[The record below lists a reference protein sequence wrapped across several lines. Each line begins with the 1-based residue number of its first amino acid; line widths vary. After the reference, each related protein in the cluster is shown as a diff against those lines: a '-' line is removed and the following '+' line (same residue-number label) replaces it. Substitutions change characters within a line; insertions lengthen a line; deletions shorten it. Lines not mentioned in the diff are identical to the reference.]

1 MEFHWA
7 EMLRQTT
14 TAAAEL
20 WLFGQRGGQWAGTQR
35 AGPVQWKGRGLSS
48 DQASALSSDAG
59 CAGHLRSPYEA
70 TREWSALAA
79 PEAGPVGQAASQRGQ
94 RPWPP
99 AVLWIWSGRISV
111 GRICAERISAGPTQR
126 AQAAQRAAGP
136 TQPLGVLVQS
146 ALLCCHRFSIVNRLR
161 QSIYLLL
168 VCKPKSF
175 CMYIYTLVLM
185 IRTNPTP
192 GQLPAT
198 RAAAASWVG
207 QRHSCRF
214 GHEQPDLQSWAAS
227 LWLRRLVGQQ

>member
-1 MEFHWA
+1 M
-7 EMLRQTT
+7 
-14 TAAAEL
+14 
-20 WLFGQRGGQWAGTQR
+20 
-35 AGPVQWKGRGLSS
+35 K
-48 DQASALSSDAG
+48 
-59 CAGHLRSPYEA
+59 CAGSARGWTSWTGSKSERSEA
-70 TREWSALAA
+70 VATSGTMNMIRTNICRTNM
-79 PEAGPVGQAASQRGQ
+79 RGTNI
-94 RPWPP
+94 R
-99 AVLWIWSGRISV
+99 R
-111 GRICAERISAGPTQR
+111 THT

-136 TQPLGVLVQS
+136 TQPLGVLAQS

-227 LWLRRLVGQQ
+227 L

>member
-1 MEFHWA
+1 MKRA
-7 EMLRQTT
+7 GS
-14 TAAAEL
+14 A
-20 WLFGQRGGQWAGTQR
+20 RGWTSWTGSKSERSEAVASSGTMNMIRTNICRTNMRRTNIRRTHTESTGGTQ
-35 AGPVQWKGRGLSS
+35 S
-48 DQASALSSDAG
+48 
-59 CAGHLRSPYEA
+59 
-70 TREWSALAA
+70 
-79 PEAGPVGQAASQRGQ
+79 
-94 RPWPP
+94 
-99 AVLWIWSGRISV
+99 
-111 GRICAERISAGPTQR
+111 
-126 AQAAQRAAGP
+126 
-136 TQPLGVLVQS
+136 LGVLVQS

-227 LWLRRLVGQQ
+227 L